1 MSRFFSEKYIDLEPY
16 VPGELPK
23 NKREIKLNTNEN
35 PYPPLQEVTD
45 AVAEE
50 SRKLN
55 LYSDPDSLDLRRAL
69 ADNLEVPQD
78 HLIVTN
84 GSDEIL
90 NFAFMAFCD
99 DHIPAV
105 FPDVTYGFYPV
116 FAQINQLPY
125 REIPLKDDL
134 TIDINKFFQVAGTL
148 FIANPNAPTGIALKK
163 SEIEQILQN
172 NTYNVVVVDEAYVDF
187 GAESCL
193 PLVEAYD
200 NLLVTRTFS
209 KSRSLAGARLGVGI
223 AQPELIAD
231 LNAVRNSTNP
241 YNVNRLTAAAG
252 IACLKHDDYNM
263 ENCRKIIETR
273 SWSERALKDL
283 GFEMTTSRTNFLF
296 ARHPDISGD
305 ELYKRLKD
313 RGILIRHFKG
323 QRICDYNRITI
334 GTPEQMEKLVE
345 AIKEIL
351 EEKA

>member
-1 MSRFFSEKYIDLEPY
+1 MSRYFSEKYIDLEPY

-55 LYSDPDSLDLRRAL
+55 LYSDPDSRDLCRAL
-69 ADNLEVPQD
+69 AENLKVPED

-99 DHIPAV
+99 DHIPAI

-116 FAQINQLPY
+116 FAQINRLPY

-134 TIDINKFFQVAGTL
+134 TIDISKFFQVAGTL

-273 SWSERALKDL
+273 TWSERALKDL

-296 ARHPDISGD
+296 ARHPDIPGE

-323 QRICDYNRITI
+323 ERVCDYNRITI

-345 AIKEIL
+345 AVKEIL